1 MCWPFRFTPTFP
13 PCLIFKGL
21 VLGYESA
28 TQRDT
33 GMIDS
38 SWQGPA
44 KSNHTYALHEKKK
57 LKTSHKWP
65 EYPRAK
71 FLRNGRV

>member
-1 MCWPFRFTPTFP
+1 MCSPFRFTPP
-13 PCLIFKGL
+13 PFLPLIFKGR
-21 VLGYESA
+21 VLGYECA

-44 KSNHTYALHEKKK
+44 KSNQTYALHEKK
-57 LKTSHKWP
+57 
-65 EYPRAK
+65 
-71 FLRNGRV
+71 